1 MTFFVFQVFLSN
13 DGALHVISTDQQC
26 RTHYPIGE
34 TSLVQI
40 LSHDLVSQS
49 DGLELLISTN
59 DGTLICM
66 GSGEETMDSIYLEE
80 IYSKTHMM
88 SIPSET
94 KSPNDFLFAD
104 RKVFIPI
111 LYSSRVSREAKIL

>member
-1 MTFFVFQVFLSN
+1 MFLSN
-13 DGALHVISTDQQC
+13 DGALHVVSTDQQC

-66 GSGEETMDSIYLEE
+66 GSGEETTQNIYSDAV
-80 IYSKTHMM
+80 YSKTSML
-88 SIPSET
+88 SIPAET
-94 KSPNDFLFAD
+94 KSPNDFLFAE
-104 RKVFIPI
+104 RKVNNI
-111 LYSSRVSREAKIL
+111 LYFITSYLSEILKKTYSVP